1 MKLGLIL
8 SATDKMSRVVNG
20 VVDKVNRKFKSLE
33 RGMQAVNSVSN
44 KMFVAGGIAAA
55 GIYKTIIAAEGAA
68 TAQARLDNAFKSMWG
83 DSGTIRDISKAQGL
97 FAEKLALQIGVE
109 AKIIKLTQAKLAT
122 FQAVS
127 SQTAIMSGVFER
139 ATRAAHDME
148 AGGYGTAAD
157 NAVMLGKA
165 LEDPLK
171 MATALKRTG
180 TLTAADVVNV
190 QTIARTKG
198 LAAAQEAVLQAIER
212 QFKGSAAATVNATDV
227 MKTGFLAV
235 TEAIGG
241 AFLPSVEDAKGK
253 MVSTIEPV
261 IAWINTNHK
270 LIQTIAKVAIG
281 LLAAAVAIR
290 VVTTAI
296 SIVKAGM
303 IAYNLVAI
311 AASGIHTVLTGNLML
326 HSAAVKAAAAGQ
338 WLLNIAMSANPI
350 GLIIIGIAALVAG
363 IVIAWKKF
371 AGFRAVIMTVWET
384 VKGFGGILK
393 DYVIDRIKGIIS
405 GLGSMG
411 KAIGLL
417 FKGKFS
423 EAFDEAK
430 SGVRALSGYDA
441 KLKAVTRTKELAT
454 NVSGTYTTILA
465 REKEAQKPKSTEA
478 MQSSSVKTANRTSNV
493 NTATT
498 QVNYNPTINMTGGSA
513 ADKESFRKML
523 NDNKTALEQTL
534 NEINNKNKRVSYQTI
549 Y

>member
-20 VVDKVNRKFKSLE
+20 VVDKVNRKFKHLE
-33 RGMQAVNSVSN
+33 RGMHAVNSMSN

-68 TAQARLDNAFKSMWG
+68 TAQARLDSAFKSMWG

-127 SQTAIMSGVFER
+127 SQTAIMSGLFER

-148 AGGYGTAAD
+148 AGGYGTATD

-198 LAAAQEAVLQAIER
+198 LAAAQEAVMVAVER
-212 QFKGSAAATVNATDV
+212 QFKGAAEATVNATDV
-227 MKTGFLAV
+227 MKTGFLAA

-311 AASGIHTVLTGNLML
+311 AASGIHTVLTGNLIL

-350 GLIIIGIAALVAG
+350 GLIIIGIASLVAG

-430 SGVRALSGYDA
+430 SGVKALSGYDA

-478 MQSSSVKTANRTSNV
+478 MQSATVKTANRTSYANS
-493 NTATT
+493 ATT

-534 NEINNKNKRVSYQTI
+534 NEINNKNKRVSYQQI